1 MAFAKNRL
9 CGTEKKGRV
18 QNRGTQS
25 APLYK
30 KAVAKMAA
38 RFACHSLAPPPCYII
53 FLRLCIERVIG
64 VLKQKYTI
72 LESILP
78 INMIMCDDSTSLS
91 KNRQNCSIS
100 VRLLYLFSD
109 D

>member
-1 MAFAKNRL
+1 M
-9 CGTEKKGRV
+9 EKKGRV
-18 QNRGTQS
+18 QNRGAQS
-25 APLYK
+25 TPLYK

-38 RFACHSLAPPPCYII
+38 RFARHSLAPPCYII

-91 KNRQNCSIS
+91 KNRQNCS
-100 VRLLYLFSD
+100 YL
-109 D
+109 